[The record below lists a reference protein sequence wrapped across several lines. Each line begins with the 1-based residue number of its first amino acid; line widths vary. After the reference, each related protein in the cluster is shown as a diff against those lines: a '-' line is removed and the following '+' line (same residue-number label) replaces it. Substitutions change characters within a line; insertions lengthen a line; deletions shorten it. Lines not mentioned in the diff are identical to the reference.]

1 MPGKLAV
8 YRQLFAYLH
17 PYGRQVT
24 ITYVAML
31 GATLLNLFVPQVIK
45 QTIDQGLVQQD
56 PWVLFGAAA
65 LILGIAIVR
74 GAAGFLQRY
83 WGEWLTHRVAYDL
96 RDDYYIAL
104 QRLPFSFYA
113 VSYTHLDVYKRQA
126 RGASWST
133 A

>member
-1 MPGKLAV
+1 MTGKLAV

-56 PWVLFGAAA
+56 RCV
-65 LILGIAIVR
+65 
-74 GAAGFLQRY
+74 
-83 WGEWLTHRVAYDL
+83 
-96 RDDYYIAL
+96 
-104 QRLPFSFYA
+104 
-113 VSYTHLDVYKRQA
+113 
-126 RGASWST
+126 
-133 A
+133 